1 MSKFAGFIV
10 GAAVAVVGIATGNLG
25 LIIQGGAMIVLQGIV
40 LLTMPKQPARQASEM
55 SIALGE
61 QPRSA
66 LFGETYTA
74 GSLVDGF
81 NYGGKYDT
89 DWEVLIIRLADHKC
103 EGLTGFFVNDEYT
116 PFTHNG
122 RVAKFDDQLNIYFR
136 SDTSA
141 QPLPAVVTDEGP
153 KWHSSDKGLSG
164 CDVVVEYKADKPQ
177 DEHPGWPG
185 GRPRFGFVVRG
196 KYCYDPRRDDTVTG
210 GSGDHRWDDPDTW
223 EFSDNPVVCRYNWV
237 RGIYAEDDVSDQTK
251 LLVGRG
257 LTAEEAPPENVIA
270 PANVCDEGNNDH
282 LPYYQSDEVGV
293 IGYLSGV
300 AIADGATWLVRW
312 TNGNAGT
319 IEHWHLPSRTVAAVT
334 GGGDAEAGTVINVD
348 VAADGRVYY
357 YAAAHN
363 GLDTPLMALWE
374 IDAEDVGKQYLIDDM
389 YWIASLTRVFDL
401 EDGSQLILGSVL
413 SDTSDGYFL
422 KNTHV
427 PVSGLMSRDFALH
440 GDGSVWGVFEPDLAS
455 TLIVLQP
462 VADTSESP
470 IITFNSPVTRT
481 DDGDITFC
489 HVAKWRHFFVIADG
503 IWMIVSDDTTT
514 VPGTIIATGSW
525 SGTTLNLPRKSPA
538 AETFWVGYKEVSLET
553 GATIR
558 TVVSNDWL
566 SEDSGSVDRVIYDPV
581 SHALIAHPQFGNH
594 LTWRYLISAQR
605 YRIAGPVYANQEFLE
620 VEEMFA
626 AACAGSVVTRGGSVE
641 LEPGQAKSIVATFTD
656 DDLISGSQVN
666 YNQGVLS
673 DSNQEWVN
681 TVVAR
686 YVEPKQMWTDHGA
699 PVVRDTDDIL
709 SDGRPREA
717 QITLRLVRDVG
728 QALRIAEITRRLGR
742 IWGRASVTL
751 GPRFCE
757 IEDNDWVSWT
767 SARHFN
773 GGTKVFQVGAYSID
787 EKWQNKLTLREINA
801 SVYDDDGDFDE
812 DLSIGTPRPPL
823 PRVGKPDEGQWTLTA
838 GTLVSAGA
846 SVPAL
851 LIDGS
856 ASDDSSAESILI
868 EIWKSDLVSDP
879 LTSPNTVPWTS
890 VGRYAPDTTHIE
902 ITSITGGETY
912 YAAVSYVVS
921 GTRGRQRVLGPVT
934 VGDLDVSGQI
944 PPIPTTLN
952 DLSDVTAPTPVDGQ
966 VLTWD
971 SGTSQWVSE
980 SVPAP
985 TGLVIGTNIQA
996 WDADLDALAGLAAVQ
1011 GDVIYRSAT
1020 QWQRLPAGIAGNV
1033 LQTGG
1038 AGANPTWASSA
1049 AVGGQAAIE
1058 TRILVGAS
1066 ASETFTIPAGYRDI
1080 KIVIRARGDAA
1091 GVSTVNVQMRLN
1103 GDTAANY
1110 DDQRLQGTNAASSAA
1125 QNIAQTSARIGSA
1138 TGATAVANEAS
1149 LNEVTIY
1156 EYAGTT
1162 FRKVAASRCVVK
1174 AADSSGSLFVLEL
1187 GQWWRSTAA
1196 VTSATFFP
1204 SSGNFV
1210 AGTTFTVYGLT

>member
-1 MSKFAGFIV
+1 MSKFIGFVV
-10 GAAVAVVGIATGNLG
+10 GAAEIAIGIATGNPM
-25 LIIQGGAMIVLQGIV
+25 LIVQGTLTIVASAAA
-40 LLTMPKQPARQASEM
+40 LLLAPKAPARQASEM

-81 NYGGKYDT
+81 NYGGKYGT

-116 PFTHNG
+116 PFTRNG

-141 QPLPAVVTDEGP
+141 QPLPSVVTDEGP

-934 VGDLDVSGQI
+934 VGDLDISGQI
-944 PPIPTTLN
+944 PPIPTLLN
-952 DLSDVTAPTPVDGQ
+952 DLSDVTVPTPTDGY

-971 SGTSQWVSE
+971 SGTSQWVAE
-980 SVPAP
+980 AAPPPAGALLVANNLSDVANAA
-985 TGLVIGTNIQA
+985 TARTNLGLGTAALLNS
-996 WDADLDALAGLAAVQ
+996 DTDALLSANSDLKA
-1011 GDVIYRSAT
+1011 AT
-1020 QWQRLPAGIAGNV
+1020 QKATKSYVDSRSGPGTGSAGWT
-1033 LQTGG
+1033 LLST
-1038 AGANPTWASSA
+1038 ASVSA
-1049 AVGGQAAIE
+1049 AVAN
-1058 TRILVGAS
+1058 VD
-1066 ASETFTIPAGYRDI
+1066 FTGLAGYSDYL
-1080 KIVIRARGDAA
+1080 IVCRGVTQSVSGVIGLRVSVNNGSSFYSTTSDYTFINSTGIEAGNAFYAGFHSVNTTAARSGMIYLPGSGAA
-1091 GVSTVNVQMRLN
+1091 GAVRVSIPFTVGSSTTDGGRLFVASTSPINALRVISSGGGNLGPN
-1103 GDTAANY
+1103 G
-1110 DDQRLQGTNAASSAA
+1110 GTP
-1125 QNIAQTSARIGSA
+1125 G
-1138 TGATAVANEAS
+1138 
-1149 LNEVTIY
+1149 TIY
-1156 EYAGTT
+1156 LLA
-1162 FRKVAASRCVVK
+1162 R
-1174 AADSSGSLFVLEL
+1174 
-1187 GQWWRSTAA
+1187 
-1196 VTSATFFP
+1196 
-1204 SSGNFV
+1204 
-1210 AGTTFTVYGLT
+1210 